1 MARDPFSNLP
11 PIPADDRLELDE
23 IRTPDHVEVSGD
35 VSAGSPPRTL
45 LKNLGKWAVPGIA
58 AALGI
63 WLFLPEDQNATR
75 RAATSASVE
84 VDTARQA
91 DETAAMMK
99 NMKEEAAK
107 KPVIAVPVMPGS
119 LPASSAAQTRGPG
132 PVAAQSGVTGQAS
145 QQGAYTPGQASQP
158 GVYTPASAPPLPP
171 GYSATANGTVPTP
184 GGEIDK
190 EAAQRAQSAYEMQ
203 KKRQEEIRASA
214 IEVSKVKLVGQ
225 SGSDGTAQPAALSGL
240 QSEISDAAKV
250 AAAGLQQQQMQERIL
265 ASMTPK
271 EPGKSK
277 GANED
282 FLAANAAASNNDAQ
296 LTKQMSPQASTL
308 VSEGHVIRS
317 VLLTRVNSDLPGR
330 VIARVTSD
338 VYDSNQ
344 RHIVIPKGSQLIGT
358 YSSQIV
364 VGQERLL
371 MAMNRLILPNGNW
384 ISLSGAGAA
393 DMSGM
398 SGVKADVNN
407 HFMKMFG
414 SSLVLG
420 ASTLLLP
427 RQDTTV
433 STLQGMASGGSSGTA
448 GSIFAT
454 SLNEVL
460 KSLLERN
467 KQIAP
472 TLSLGEGQEFVFL
485 VAHDMAMVP
494 YRP

>member
-1 MARDPFSNLP
+1 MAKDPFANLP
-11 PIPADDRLELDE
+11 PINSEDRVEPGHLLA
-23 IRTPDHVEVSGD
+23 PDHVETSGD

-45 LKNLGKWAVPGIA
+45 LKNLGKWAVPVMGVAI
-58 AALGI
+58 GV
-63 WLFLPEDQNATR
+63 WLFMPEDHSATR
-75 RAATSASVE
+75 RAATSAPVE

-91 DETAAMMK
+91 DETEAMMK

-107 KPVIAVPVMPGS
+107 KPVVAIPVMPGS
-119 LPASSAAQTRGPG
+119 MPASAPVQAGGAGPAVAQTG
-132 PVAAQSGVTGQAS
+132 AAGYAPATG
-145 QQGAYTPGQASQP
+145 G
-158 GVYTPASAPPLPP
+158 YTPASGRTPLPP
-171 GYSATANGTVPTP
+171 GYISTDGGPVPTP
-184 GGEIDK
+184 IGVIDK
-190 EAAQRAQSAYEMQ
+190 EAAQKAEQAYEQ
-203 KKRQEEIRASA
+203 HKKRQEEIRASA

-225 SGSDGTAQPAALSGL
+225 SNSEAPGQPAALAGL
-240 QSEISDAAKV
+240 QSQIADAEKNDAV
-250 AAAGLQQQQMQERIL
+250 RAQQQMQDKVL
-265 ASMTPK
+265 AAMAPK
-271 EPGKSK
+271 EQAKSK
-277 GANED
+277 SPNDE
-282 FLAANAAASNNDAQ
+282 FLATNAATSNNAPQ
-296 LTKQMSPQASTL
+296 LTRQMGPQATTL

-344 RHIVIPKGSQLIGT
+344 RYVVIPKGSQLIGA

-371 MAMNRLILPNGNW
+371 MAMNRMILPNGSW

-433 STLQGMASGGSSGTA
+433 STLQGMAGGGTPGTA

-460 KSLLERN
+460 KTLLERN

-472 TLSLGEGQEFVFL
+472 TLSLNEGQEFIFM

>member
-1 MARDPFSNLP
+1 MAKDPFSNLP
-11 PIPADDRLELDE
+11 PIPADDRLEPDE

-119 LPASSAAQTRGPG
+119 LPASSAGQTSSPG
-132 PVAAQSGVTGQAS
+132 PAAAQSGA
-145 QQGAYTPGQASQP
+145 AGQASQP
-158 GVYTPASAPPLPP
+158 GAYTPASANPPLPP
-171 GYSATANGTVPTP
+171 GYSTTANGTVPTP
-184 GGEIDK
+184 IGEIDK
-190 EAAQRAQSAYEMQ
+190 ETAQRAQSAYETQ

-225 SGSDGTAQPAALSGL
+225 SSSDATAQPAALAGL

-282 FLAANAAASNNDAQ
+282 FLATNAAASNNDAQ
-296 LTKQMSPQASTL
+296 LTKQMTPQATTL

-420 ASTLLLP
+420 ASSLLLP

-433 STLQGMASGGSSGTA
+433 STLQGMASGGTAGTA

>member
-1 MARDPFSNLP
+1 MAKDPFSNLP
-11 PIPADDRLELDE
+11 PVPADDRLEPGDIL
-23 IRTPDHVEVSGD
+23 TPDHVEVSGD

-58 AALGI
+58 AALAV

-75 RAATSASVE
+75 RASTSASVE

-119 LPASSAAQTRGPG
+119 LPPSS
-132 PVAAQSGVTGQAS
+132 TGQTGGTGPALP
-145 QQGAYTPGQASQP
+145 QAGAAGQASQP
-158 GVYTPASAPPLPP
+158 GGYTPASARSPLPP
-171 GYSATANGTVPTP
+171 GYNTTANGTVPTP
-184 GGEIDK
+184 VGEIDK
-190 EAAQRAQSAYEMQ
+190 ETAQRADQAYEMQ

-225 SGSDGTAQPAALSGL
+225 SSSDTNAQPAALAGL
-240 QSEISDAAKV
+240 QSELSDAAKV
-250 AAAGLQQQQMQERIL
+250 EAVRLQQQQMQERIL

-282 FLAANAAASNNDAQ
+282 FLATNAAASNNDAQ
-296 LTKQMSPQASTL
+296 LTKQMTPQATTL

-344 RHIVIPKGSQLIGT
+344 RYIVIPKGSQLIGA

-420 ASTLLLP
+420 ASSLLLP

-433 STLQGMASGGSSGTA
+433 STLQGMAGGGTSGTA

-460 KSLLERN
+460 KNLLERN

>member
-1 MARDPFSNLP
+1 MAKDPFSNLP
-11 PIPADDRLELDE
+11 PIPSDDRLEPDE

-45 LKNLGKWAVPGIA
+45 LKNLGKWAVPVIA

-99 NMKEEAAK
+99 SMKEEAAK

-119 LPASSAAQTRGPG
+119 LPPPS
-132 PVAAQSGVTGQAS
+132 TGQTTATSPAVPQAGAGAAGAAVPAS
-145 QQGAYTPGQASQP
+145 PPG
-158 GVYTPASAPPLPP
+158 GYTPASARPPLPL

-184 GGEIDK
+184 VGEMDK
-190 EAAQRAQSAYEMQ
+190 ETAQRAEQAYEMQ

-225 SGSDGTAQPAALSGL
+225 SSSDATAQPAALAGL
-240 QSEISDAAKV
+240 QSELSDAAKV
-250 AAAGLQQQQMQERIL
+250 EAVRLQQQQTQERIL

-271 EPGKSK
+271 EPVRSK

-296 LTKQMSPQASTL
+296 LTKQMAPQATTL

-344 RHIVIPKGSQLIGT
+344 RHIVIPKGSQLIGA
-358 YSSQIV
+358 YSSQVV

-420 ASTLLLP
+420 ASSLLLP

-433 STLQGMASGGSSGTA
+433 STLQGMAGGGTPGTA

-460 KSLLERN
+460 KNLLERN
-467 KQIAP
+467 KQIPP

>member
-1 MARDPFSNLP
+1 MAKDPFSNLP
-11 PIPADDRLELDE
+11 PISAEDRAEPGD
-23 IRTPDHVEVSGD
+23 IHTPDHVEDSGD

-45 LKNLGKWAVPGIA
+45 LKNLGKWSVPAIAV
-58 AALGI
+58 ALGV
-63 WLFLPEDQNATR
+63 WLFLPEDENATR
-75 RAATSASVE
+75 RAATSPSVE

-119 LPASSAAQTRGPG
+119 IPASASGQTSGTGPA
-132 PVAAQSGVTGQAS
+132 VTQSGAVGQVA
-145 QQGAYTPGQASQP
+145 QP
-158 GVYTPASAPPLPP
+158 GSYTPASARPPLPP
-171 GYSATANGTVPTP
+171 GYGTTANGSMQPQI
-184 GGEIDK
+184 GEIDK
-190 EAAQRAQSAYEMQ
+190 EVAQRAQLAYETQ

-214 IEVSKVKLVGQ
+214 IEVSKVRLVGQ
-225 SGSDGTAQPAALSGL
+225 SNSDVTAQPAALAGL
-240 QSEISDAAKV
+240 QSELSDAAKV
-250 AAAGLQQQQMQERIL
+250 EAVRVQQQQMQDRIL
-265 ASMTPK
+265 SSMTPK

-282 FLAANAAASNNDAQ
+282 FLATNAAASNSDAQ
-296 LTKQMSPQASTL
+296 LTRQMAPQANTL
-308 VSEGHVIRS
+308 VSEGHVIRA
-317 VLLTRVNSDLPGR
+317 VLLTRINSDLPGR

-344 RHIVIPKGSQLIGT
+344 RYVVIPKGSQLIGA

-371 MAMNRLILPNGNW
+371 MAMSRLILPNGSW

-393 DMSGM
+393 DMTGM

-433 STLQGMASGGSSGTA
+433 STLQGAASGGTPGTA

-460 KSLLERN
+460 KNLLERN

-472 TLSLGEGQEFVFL
+472 TLSLNEGQEFVFL

>member
-1 MARDPFSNLP
+1 MAKNPFDNLP
-11 PIPADDRLELDE
+11 PIQDE
-23 IRTPDHVEVSGD
+23 EREEQPHAVTSSDHVENSGD

-45 LKNLGKWAVPGIA
+45 LKNLGKWTMPVMGV
-58 AALGI
+58 ALGI
-63 WLFLPEDQNATR
+63 WLFFPEDEDATR
-75 RAATSASVE
+75 RAATSAPVE

-99 NMKEEAAK
+99 NMREEAAK
-107 KPVIAVPVMPGS
+107 KPVVAVPVMPGS
-119 LPASSAAQTRGPG
+119 VAAPAPAPVPGGATGPSSTQTSTGGPAPTAGGYSPASGR
-132 PVAAQSGVTGQAS
+132 
-145 QQGAYTPGQASQP
+145 
-158 GVYTPASAPPLPP
+158 PPLPP
-171 GYSATANGTVPTP
+171 GYSSTGGEPFPTP
-184 GGEIDK
+184 AGEMDK
-190 EAAQRAQSAYEMQ
+190 EAAQRVEQAYEAA

-225 SGSDGTAQPAALSGL
+225 SN
-240 QSEISDAAKV
+240 SEV
-250 AAAGLQQQQMQERIL
+250 AAPPTALAGLQDEIAAAEKVDELGAQQRQMQERIL

-271 EPGKSK
+271 EPVKNK
-277 GANED
+277 GANEE
-282 FLAANAAASNNDAQ
+282 FLASNAATASNTPQ
-296 LTKQMSPQASTL
+296 LTRQMAPQATTL
-308 VSEGHVIRS
+308 VSEGHVIRA

-344 RHIVIPKGSQLIGT
+344 RHVVIPMGSQLIGA
-358 YSSQIV
+358 YSSQVV

-371 MAMNRLILPNGNW
+371 MAMNRLILPNGSW

-393 DMSGM
+393 DMTGM

-407 HFMKMFG
+407 HFMKMLG

-433 STLQGMASGGSSGTA
+433 STLQGLAGGGTPGTA

-454 SLNEVL
+454 SINEVL
-460 KSLLERN
+460 KTLLERN
-467 KQIAP
+467 KQISP
-472 TLSLGEGQEFVFL
+472 TLSLGAGEEFIFM

>member
-1 MARDPFSNLP
+1 MAKDPFWNLP
-11 PIPADDRLELDE
+11 TIPADDRLEPDE
-23 IRTPDHVEVSGD
+23 ILTPDHVEVSGD

-63 WLFLPEDQNATR
+63 WLFLPEDQNTSR

-119 LPASSAAQTRGPG
+119 LPASSASQTRGPG
-132 PVAAQSGVTGQAS
+132 PAAAQSGVA
-145 QQGAYTPGQASQP
+145 GQASQP
-158 GVYTPASAPPLPP
+158 GAYTPASAPPLPP
-171 GYSATANGTVPTP
+171 GYSATANGTVPTL

-190 EAAQRAQSAYEMQ
+190 EAAQRAQSAYETQ

-225 SGSDGTAQPAALSGL
+225 SSSDATAQPAALAGL

-277 GANED
+277 SANED
-282 FLAANAAASNNDAQ
+282 FLATNAAASNNGAQ
-296 LTKQMSPQASTL
+296 LTKQMTPQATTL

-330 VIARVTSD
+330 IIARVTSD

-398 SGVKADVNN
+398 SGVNADVNN

-420 ASTLLLP
+420 ASSLLLP

-433 STLQGMASGGSSGTA
+433 STLQGMAGGGTPGTA

-460 KSLLERN
+460 KNLLERN
-467 KQIAP
+467 KQISP

>member
-1 MARDPFSNLP
+1 MAKDPFANLP
-11 PIPADDRLELDE
+11 PIPVDE
-23 IRTPDHVEVSGD
+23 AAEQGRTVTSDHVEDAGD

-45 LKNLGKWAVPGIA
+45 LKNLSKWTVPVLGV
-58 AALGI
+58 ALGI
-63 WLFLPEDQNATR
+63 WLFFPDDEDATR
-75 RAATSASVE
+75 RAASSAPVE
-84 VDTARQA
+84 VDTIRQA

-99 NMKEEAAK
+99 NMREEAAK
-107 KPVIAVPVMPGS
+107 KPVVAIPVMPGS
-119 LPASSAAQTRGPG
+119 IAAPAPVQGVVTGAASTQTSTGSPAPTAGGYSPASGR
-132 PVAAQSGVTGQAS
+132 
-145 QQGAYTPGQASQP
+145 
-158 GVYTPASAPPLPP
+158 PPLPP
-171 GYSATANGTVPTP
+171 GYSSAGGEPYPTP
-184 GGEIDK
+184 VGELDK
-190 EAAQRAQSAYEMQ
+190 EAAQRAAQAYEAA
-203 KKRQEEIRASA
+203 KIRQEEIRASA

-225 SGSDGTAQPAALSGL
+225 SSNEAAAQPSALAGL
-240 QSEISDAAKV
+240 QAEIADAEKV
-250 AAAGLQQQQMQERIL
+250 DALGTQQQQMQERIL
-265 ASMTPK
+265 ASMAPK
-271 EPGKSK
+271 EPIKSK
-277 GANED
+277 GANDE
-282 FLAANAAASNNDAQ
+282 FLAANAASAGNAPL
-296 LTKQMSPQASTL
+296 LTRQMAPQATTL

-344 RHIVIPKGSQLIGT
+344 RHVVIPKGSQLIGT

-371 MAMNRLILPNGNW
+371 MAMNRMILPNGSW
-384 ISLSGAGAA
+384 ISLSGASAA
-393 DMSGM
+393 DMTGM

-420 ASTLLLP
+420 ATSLLLP

-433 STLQGMASGGSSGTA
+433 STLQGMAGGGTPGTA

-460 KSLLERN
+460 KTLLERN
-467 KQIAP
+467 KQISP
-472 TLSLGEGQEFVFL
+472 TLSLGEGQEFIFM